1 MMDHLKAGVMI
12 TLECGSSK
20 ITMTPCSISIESPLI
35 SLSGALI
42 KIN

>member
-1 MMDHLKAGVMI
+1 MMI
-12 TLECGSSK
+12 TFECGASK
-20 ITMTPCSISIESPLI
+20 ITMTPVSISIEAPLI